1 MEEKKQGL
9 NTNSNTYIII
19 YSAILVVIVAFLLA
33 FIYSALK
40 PQQDV
45 NVALDKK
52 KQILAALNFRNLDN
66 DEATAL
72 YSDVVVADMIVDVIL
87 TKLAGIVCLGAA
99 GGMLGALKAERK
111 RKVAV
116 YLREYRGFLR
126 YFLILA
132 LEGNETPDEIL
143 QKAKKQDRFK
153 HMGLQNIYSLRAYTL
168 PKWLPNQA
176 NQLQEAFHLMGTLQ
190 KNELHQA
197 MKEYDSLAAEFE
209 QIAAK
214 QSCKAKELYTKLG
227 LAGGLLMAILLL

>member
-1 MEEKKQGL
+1 M
-9 NTNSNTYIII
+9 
-19 YSAILVVIVAFLLA
+19 
-33 FIYSALK
+33 
-40 PQQDV
+40 
-45 NVALDKK
+45 
-52 KQILAALNFRNLDN
+52 
-66 DEATAL
+66 
-72 YSDVVVADMIVDVIL
+72 IL

-132 LEGNETPDEIL
+132 LDGNETPDEIL